1 MRQTSRVFGRRG
13 LLRGGAAIAG
23 SAALPFTF
31 TYHRVARAAGY
42 GELVTDPEGIIDL
55 PPGFTYKILTQLF
68 DPMSD
73 GYRSPGLPDAM
84 GAFPGPDGTIVLMRN
99 HELGVLDVL
108 HTPLYPEQKA
118 PPEAYNPGTSG
129 GVTRLVIDN
138 DTLELKSSNLV
149 LFGTLRNCAGG
160 KSPWGWLSCEETTD
174 GKHGYTFLCR
184 TDADTVQ
191 MPRQIAG
198 YGRFKHE
205 AACVDP
211 DTLVAYLTEDQ
222 GDSCLYRFVPTDRAD
237 PFTGKLQALRAV
249 DVDEFATS
257 DMEVGQ
263 VVAVSWIDVDDPTPV
278 EDSVRGDAQAK
289 GAAIV
294 KRGEG
299 IWYWQGAVYVCSTS
313 GGPAGAGQI
322 FKLVDGPDGGTLELL
337 ARSEDPAIL
346 DHPDNI
352 TMAPWGELFMA
363 EDGDGDNYV
372 RVLNSAGEVF
382 DFARNAKSDSEFSG
396 VCFSPD
402 GKTMFVNIM
411 FDHLTLAIRGPF
423 PDFEPEPEPEPTGSE
438 TDAGTASDGSSGTGE
453 APTTG
458 GDASTT
464 VAPTMTDASS
474 SSTDSASSGAVDDD
488 GGCGCKAD
496 ASGPGL
502 ELVVAAAGALALRG
516 RGRGDEPSKDE

>member
-1 MRQTSRVFGRRG
+1 MRHTSHVFGRRG
-13 LLRGGAAIAG
+13 LLRCGAAVAG

-31 TYHRVARAAGY
+31 TYHRVAKAAGY
-42 GELVTDPEGIIDL
+42 GELVPDPEGIIDL
-55 PPGFTYKILTQLF
+55 PPGFSYKVLTRLF

-84 GAFPGPDGTIVLMRN
+84 GAFPGPDDTIVLMRN
-99 HELGVLDVL
+99 HELGVLDIL
-108 HTPLYPEQKA
+108 HTPLHPEQQA
-118 PPEAYNPGTSG
+118 PPESYNPGTSG

-138 DTLELKSSNLV
+138 ATLELKSSNLV

-174 GKHGYTFLCR
+174 GKHGYTFLC
-184 TDADTVQ
+184 DVEADRVQ

-222 GDSCLYRFVPTDRAD
+222 GDSCLYRFVPTDKAD

-249 DVDEFATS
+249 EVDEFATT

-263 VVAVSWIDVDDPTPV
+263 VVAVSWVDVDDPTPTD
-278 EDSVRGDAQAK
+278 DSVRGQAQAK

-299 IWYWQGAVYVCSTS
+299 IWYWKGAVYVCSTN

-337 ARSEDPAIL
+337 ARSEHPDIL

-372 RVLNSAGEVF
+372 RVLNQAGEVF

-423 PDFEPEPEPEPTGSE
+423 PDFVPEPETTGDESD
-438 TDAGTASDGSSGTGE
+438 TGAGTESGGSSDSGV

-458 GDASTT
+458 GGAGTAAPST
-464 VAPTMTDASS
+464 TDASS
-474 SSTDSASSGAVDDD
+474 STTDAATGGVLDDD

-496 ASGPGL
+496 AGAPGL

-516 RGRGDEPSKDE
+516 RRGDAEPGSQG

>member
-1 MRQTSRVFGRRG
+1 MKRTSPAFGRRG
-13 LLRGGAAIAG
+13 LLRGGAAIVG
-23 SAALPFTF
+23 SSALPFTF
-31 TYHRVARAAGY
+31 TYHRIARAAKY
-42 GELVTDPEGIIDL
+42 GELVPDPDGIIDL
-55 PPGFTYKILTQLF
+55 PPGFTYKILTRLF

-84 GAFPGPDGTIVLMRN
+84 GAFPGPDEDTVVLMRN
-99 HELGVLDVL
+99 HELGVLDIL
-108 HTPLYPEQKA
+108 HTPLHPEQQA
-118 PPEAYNPGTSG
+118 PPESYNPAASG
-129 GVTRLVIDN
+129 CVTRLVIDN
-138 DTLELKSSNLV
+138 ETLEVKSSNLV

-174 GKHGYTFLCR
+174 GKHGYTYLCS
-184 TDADTVQ
+184 TEATSVQ
-191 MPRQIAG
+191 PPRQIAG

-211 DTLVAYLTEDQ
+211 DTLVAYLTEDR
-222 GDSCLYRFVPTDRAD
+222 GDSCLYRFVPDDKAD

-249 DVDEFATS
+249 EIDEFATS

-263 VVAVSWIDVDDPTPV
+263 VVPIAWVDVDEPTPSD
-278 EDSVRGDAQAK
+278 DSVRGQSQAK

-299 IWYWQGAVYVCSTS
+299 IYYWQGAVYVCSTS
-313 GGPAGAGQI
+313 GGPVGGGQI
-322 FKLVDGPDGGTLELL
+322 FKLVDGPAGGTLELL
-337 ARSEDPAIL
+337 ARSDDLEVL

-352 TMAPWGELFMA
+352 AVAPWGELFMA
-363 EDGDGDNYV
+363 EDGDGEDYV
-372 RVLNSAGEVF
+372 RVLDAKGQVF

-402 GKTMFVNIM
+402 GKTMFINLM

-423 PDFEPEPEPEPTGSE
+423 PEFTPPPETTGGETETETGADSE
-438 TDAGTASDGSSGTGE
+438 SGGSA

-458 GDASTT
+458 GVSSTSAEASTT
-464 VAPTMTDASS
+464 AESTGADA
-474 SSTDSASSGAVDDD
+474 TGSASGGALDDD

-496 ASGPGL
+496 AGGPGFGEVL
-502 ELVVAAAGALALRG
+502 AAAGALALRQRSSG
-516 RGRGDEPSKDE
+516 SGG